1 MKKLKHAVLAIVAL
15 FAIVGCIVGVRNL
28 GLKEAD
34 ILKAKRQAEISSFWE
49 DYSNAK
55 NGDSSLAKSIKK
67 DFVEK
72 MSKEM
77 SVDELLDLINE
88 TLENPVTLEELI
100 SD

>member
-1 MKKLKHAVLAIVAL
+1 MKKFKHAALTIVAM

-34 ILKAKRQAEISSFWE
+34 VLKAKRQAEITSFWK
-49 DYSNAK
+49 DYSDAK
-55 NGDSSLAKSIKK
+55 NEDSSLAKSIKK

-72 MSKEM
+72 MSQEM
-77 SVDELLDLINE
+77 SIDELINLINE

-100 SD
+100 SE

>member
-15 FAIVGCIVGVRNL
+15 FAIVGCVVGVRNL

-34 ILKAKRQAEISSFWE
+34 ILKAKQQAEISSFWE
-49 DYSNAK
+49 DYSDAK
-55 NGDSSLAKSIKK
+55 NGDSSLVKSIKK

-72 MSKEM
+72 MYKEM
-77 SVDELLDLINE
+77 SVDELLGLINE

>member
-1 MKKLKHAVLAIVAL
+1 MKKLKHTILAIAMML
-15 FAIVGCIVGVRNL
+15 AIVGCVISVRNI
-28 GLKEAD
+28 GLHEAEN
-34 ILKAKRQAEISSFWE
+34 LKAKRQSEIISFWE
-49 DYSNAK
+49 NYSNAK

-77 SVDELLDLINE
+77 SVDELLILINE
-88 TLENPVTLEELI
+88 TLKNPVTLEELI